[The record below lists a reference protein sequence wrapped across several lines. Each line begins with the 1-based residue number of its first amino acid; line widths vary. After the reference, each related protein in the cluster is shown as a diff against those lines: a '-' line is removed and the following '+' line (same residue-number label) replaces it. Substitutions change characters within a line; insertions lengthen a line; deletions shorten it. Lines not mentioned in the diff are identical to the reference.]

1 MKILLDENIPI
12 KLKKYFSDQHD
23 VYTVSDMQWNSKKNG
38 ELLSLMIQE
47 KFEGLVTIDKNLRYQ
62 QRIDNVNL
70 ALFVLEASNNKIQ
83 TLIPYIEKLNTIDT
97 TKVIGVIEIR
107 LS

>member
-12 KLKKYFSDQHD
+12 KLKSISVTKHD

-38 ELLSLMIQE
+38 ELLSLMIAE
-47 KFEGLVTIDKNLRYQ
+47 GFKGLVTIDKNIRYQ

-83 TLIPYIEKLNTIDT
+83 TLIPYVEKLNTIDT